1 MSNKKYDE
9 EIWKY
14 FWQDTD
20 NQDGK
25 YYEAV
30 PPYRKED
37 HPVYDSEIISLSVRK
52 NRATLYL
59 RAHYD
64 EIKDIEPCMVA
75 FQKLIDQSAREIS
88 CFSERKP
95 LPVVP
100 EEVKQGIIDAIDLE
114 IGIQGLKKIESYKN
128 DAYFIVKKIYDDKG
142 LII

>member
-1 MSNKKYDE
+1 MSNRKYDE

-37 HPVYDSEIISLSVRK
+37 HPVYDSETISISVRK

-75 FQKLIDQSAREIS
+75 FQKLIDQSARAINYYT
-88 CFSERKP
+88 ERKP
-95 LPVVP
+95 MPVVP
-100 EEVKQGIIDAIDLE
+100 EEARQGIIAALDLE
-114 IGIQGLKKIESYKN
+114 IEFQGHRKIERYKK
-128 DAYFIVKKIYDDKG
+128 DAYFIVKKIYKDKG
-142 LII
+142 LLI

>member
-1 MSNKKYDE
+1 MNSRKYDD
-9 EIWKY
+9 EIWEY

-37 HPVYDSEIISLSVRK
+37 HPVYDSETIILAVKK

-59 RAHYD
+59 RAHYN

-75 FQKLIDQSAREIS
+75 FRKLIDQDAREIHY
-88 CFSERKP
+88 FAERKP

-100 EEVKQGIIDAIDLE
+100 EEVKKGIIDAIDLE
-114 IGIQGLKKIESYKN
+114 IEIQGLKKIESYKK

-142 LII
+142 LTI